1 MRKMSLTDFV
11 DVVSKS
17 GTPKAT
23 KVRSV
28 INRPKY
34 SPATDFY
41 KPLRDRI
48 TDTHQNN
55 LPKASLYKLKQLL
68 TDEKKIKNYPA
79 AIEGY
84 TAWWGNK
91 TLKWFE
97 PANDTFERHGVSVS
111 VNPELGLLINGV
123 PYLIKLYFKADEL
136 TKNRIG
142 IATHLM
148 EECLRPHCSEGEIMA
163 VLDVRNGK
171 LFSLKAPI
179 PYLTEMLGAELAYIS
194 ALWPE

>member
-1 MRKMSLTDFV
+1 MHKMSLTDFV

-28 INRPKY
+28 INRAKY

-41 KPLRDRI
+41 KPLRDCI
-48 TDTHQNN
+48 VDTHLND
-55 LPKASLYKLKQLL
+55 LHKASLYKLNHKL
-68 TDEKKIKNYPA
+68 TDEKKMKNYPA

-97 PANDTFERHGVSVS
+97 PVNDTFERHGVSVS
-111 VNPELGLLINGV
+111 VNPELGLLINEV
-123 PYLIKLYFKADEL
+123 PHLIKLYFKADAL
-136 TKNRIG
+136 TKNRID

-148 EECLRPHCSEGEIMA
+148 EECLRPYCSRGEIMA
-163 VLDVRNGK
+163 VLDVRTGK
-171 LFSLKAPI
+171 LFFLKTPI
-179 PYLTEMLGAELAYIS
+179 SGLTAMLGAELAYIS
-194 ALWPE
+194 ALWSE